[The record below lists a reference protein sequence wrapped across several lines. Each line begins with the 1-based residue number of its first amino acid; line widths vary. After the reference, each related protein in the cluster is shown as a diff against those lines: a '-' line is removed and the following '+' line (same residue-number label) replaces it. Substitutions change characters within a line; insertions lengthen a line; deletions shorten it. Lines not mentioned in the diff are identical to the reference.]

1 MSGKV
6 IEEIDLIDVIG
17 FIDRK
22 GRVFQRKMLDSIE
35 SELKE
40 NPEQFLVIRKII
52 LDGLNDYK
60 RAILTIIF
68 GSDFEGNMK

>member
-6 IEEIDLIDVIG
+6 IEGIDLIDVIN

-35 SELKE
+35 SELRE
-40 NPEQFLVIRKII
+40 NPQQYLVVRKII

-60 RAILTIIF
+60 RSILTIIF
-68 GSDFEGNMK
+68 GTDFEGQIK